1 MVPKAKAEEVRKNLK
16 LILREVEF
24 EPSLL
29 DSLEKIIG
37 F

>member
-1 MVPKAKAEEVRKNLK
+1 MVPKAKIEEVRKNLK
-16 LILREVEF
+16 PILREVEF

>member
-1 MVPKAKAEEVRKNLK
+1 MVPKAKTDEVRENLQT
-16 LILREVEF
+16 IMPEIEF